1 MNEAMR
7 LLSAL
12 CREEDGQDLI
22 EYALLAGLIALAS
35 IASVKVLATKI
46 TNAFSSVGSQ
56 LTSAT

>member
-1 MNEAMR
+1 MTDVKH
-7 LLSAL
+7 LLSAIL
-12 CREEDGQDLI
+12 REEDGQDLI

-46 TNAFSSVGSQ
+46 GNAFSNVGST